1 MPVTVQLEA
10 KGWEEKCYF
19 PGAIFRVSVWV
30 CKERWRK
37 FLLKI
42 ICDIQ
47 TDGINRKCG
56 SLKVFLLCVC
66 LYFVITLL
74 PQFPVQRC
82 CFNFHWIVVYRAE
95 RKRAKF
101 HKSYIHL
108 LTSQQTNCNHINEV
122 RPKGCSSHIQPNVR
136 RQAPTHQTVWQVFHS
151 DSWFHRINKFSRLVY
166 TTRQKTFR
174 VRLKQNYFCHI
185 F

>member
-1 MPVTVQLEA
+1 MPSTVQLEA

-66 LYFVITLL
+66 IWLSLCYRSF
-74 PQFPVQRC
+74 RC
-82 CFNFHWIVVYRAE
+82 SAAASTFIELWFIEQSEREQNF
-95 RKRAKF
+95 
-101 HKSYIHL
+101 
-108 LTSQQTNCNHINEV
+108 TNRTFICSHQNKLIAIILMRSV
-122 RPKGCSSHIQPNVR
+122 PKDVAATYSLIC
-136 RQAPTHQTVWQVFHS
+136 QATNTHSS
-151 DSWFHRINKFSRLVY
+151 DSVAGISFW
-166 TTRQKTFR
+166 
-174 VRLKQNYFCHI
+174 
-185 F
+185 

>member
-56 SLKVFLLCVC
+56 
-66 LYFVITLL
+66 L
-74 PQFPVQRC
+74 PQFPVQRS

-95 RKRAKF
+95 QKRTKF

-108 LTSQQTNCNHINEV
+108 LTSKQTNCNHINEV
-122 RPKGCSSHIQPNVR
+122 RPKGFSSHIQSNL
-136 RQAPTHQTVWQVFHS
+136 S
-151 DSWFHRINKFSRLVY
+151 GDRLPLIIQCG
-166 TTRQKTFR
+166 R
-174 VRLKQNYFCHI
+174 YFI
-185 F
+185 LIADFIE